1 VQENTPT
8 QDEWSRLYQAAI
20 RVKEMSP
27 WEWMTETDIFGV
39 EDPKTGDKRFI
50 SVMGMLGEH
59 YSVAVYLG
67 WKGLYKF
74 WSFQE
79 RGHEST
85 PEDFFEIPQLQAS
98 YENRKELTKKDREVI
113 KELGLKFRGRQAW
126 PMFRS
131 YRPGYFPWYVDRDEA
146 RMLTCALEQVEEMA
160 PKLREDASL
169 FESGGGESYLMRVYR
184 AGEWIDEMVEI
195 MPPEPTMIS
204 MPMDVEALEALKKAR
219 RQVRSVEMD
228 FFMLPARIGERGK
241 RPTCA
246 YALLVVESRSG
257 MILGNELL
265 GPEPTLEEMYG
276 RVPVTVVHLL
286 VRTGLVPR
294 EVKVKS
300 ELLCGLLQPL
310 GEELGL
316 RIRQTRRLPNLEPA
330 KANLMQWMGGG
341 R

>member
-1 VQENTPT
+1 
-8 QDEWSRLYQAAI
+8 
-20 RVKEMSP
+20 
-27 WEWMTETDIFGV
+27 
-39 EDPKTGDKRFI
+39 
-50 SVMGMLGEH
+50 
-59 YSVAVYLG
+59 
-67 WKGLYKF
+67 
-74 WSFQE
+74 
-79 RGHEST
+79 
-85 PEDFFEIPQLQAS
+85 
-98 YENRKELTKKDREVI
+98 
-113 KELGLKFRGRQAW
+113 
-126 PMFRS
+126 
-131 YRPGYFPWYVDRDEA
+131 
-146 RMLTCALEQVEEMA
+146 MA

-169 FESGGGESYLMRVYR
+169 LESGGGESYLMRVYR
-184 AGEWIDEMVEI
+184 EGEWIDEMVEI
-195 MPPEPTMIS
+195 MPPEPKTVS
-204 MPMDVEALEALKKAR
+204 VPMDVEALEALKKVR

-246 YALLVVESRSG
+246 YALLVVESGSG

-294 EVKVKS
+294 EVKVQS

-330 KANLMQWMGGG
+330 KANLMRWMGGG